1 MKQATYKPIIL
12 ILTTPILT
20 HNKTTNIGGRNQN
33 ERVVISSID
42 IDIFDLRFLVII

>member
-1 MKQATYKPIIL
+1 MKQAIYKPIIR
-12 ILTTPILT
+12 ILTPILT
-20 HNKTTNIGGRNQN
+20 HNKTTNIGGRNKN